1 MTTKMRVRELS
12 GELGISNKELINLL
26 RKLEINVKSHMSGL
40 TDAEADL
47 ARQEFHQTAKEP
59 AVENK
64 RVRSGV
70 IVRKRKKPARKPKE
84 EAVEAP
90 SPDDAQETAE
100 DEPVVTPAS
109 PAVEETE
116 VTEPVTTPEQAEE
129 APQAQAKTET
139 APPAQESSAK
149 ESASEEED
157 DDKKSPE
164 KKRGKRKKSKK
175 KKAPQ
180 PAPQVKIISRPD
192 PSLAPPVTE
201 TQEAAADKKKKPFK
215 KKHRRTV
222 EADELYRK
230 VRQAETAKPGLVGG
244 RKGRGKKGRRGRD
257 QAPVK
262 SMVTTQPIKAAKR
275 KIRIDEAIRIADLA
289 QQMGI
294 KAQDLIK
301 NLIGMGVM
309 ATINQSIDAD
319 TAAIIAADFGYDVEK
334 IGFSEKEFLA
344 PVHEDK
350 EEDLLPR
357 PPVVTIMGHVD
368 HGKTSLLDVIRKS
381 HITSGEAGG
390 ITQHIGAYHVTT
402 PRGEIVFLDT
412 PGHEAFTAMRA
423 RGAQVTDLVILVV
436 AADDGVMDQTRE
448 AINHSKAAGVPIV
461 VAVNKIDKEGA
472 DPDRVKRELAEH
484 GLVPEDWGGDTIYAN
499 VSAKQKIGID
509 ELLEMVLL
517 QAEVLELK
525 ANPNRR
531 GLGHIVE
538 ARLDKGRGAV
548 ATVLM
553 QAGTIHKGDAFTC
566 GLQSGKIRAILN
578 DQGKMLKEAGPAMP
592 IEVQGFDGV
601 PDAGDEFV
609 VVADEKVARKISDTR
624 KGKQREKE
632 LARETKFTLDKFLAA
647 KAGEK
652 VKVLNLV
659 VKSDVQGSQEAIIDA
674 LNKLSGEEVR
684 IEIIHSGTGAI
695 TESDILLAS
704 ASNAIIIGFN
714 VRPTAKVK
722 DVADQEKVEI
732 RFYNIIYKL
741 VAEIKDA
748 MSGMLSPTIKEVY
761 IGQAE
766 VRQTFSVPK
775 VGTVAGCAV
784 VDGKLVRNAMIRLLR
799 DGVVIYTGK
808 LNSLKRFKDD
818 VREVLKGFECG
829 TGLER
834 FNDIKEGDVIE
845 AFEEVEEKRTL

>member
-70 IVRKRKKPARKPKE
+70 IVRKRKKPARKPRE

-90 SPDDAQETAE
+90 SPDDTQETAE
-100 DEPVVTPAS
+100 DEPAVTPAS

-157 DDKKSPE
+157 EDKKSPE

>member
-1 MTTKMRVRELS
+1 MNFYPCAAV
-12 GELGISNKELINLL
+12 SNYL
-26 RKLEINVKSHMSGL
+26 HD
-40 TDAEADL
+40 T
-47 ARQEFHQTAKEP
+47 
-59 AVENK
+59 
-64 RVRSGV
+64 
-70 IVRKRKKPARKPKE
+70 
-84 EAVEAP
+84 
-90 SPDDAQETAE
+90 QETAE
-100 DEPVVTPAS
+100 DEPAVTPAS

-157 DDKKSPE
+157 EDKKSPE

-423 RGAQVTDLVILVV
+423 RGAQVTDLVYSVNR
-436 AADDGVMDQTRE
+436 DP
-448 AINHSKAAGVPIV
+448 SK
-461 VAVNKIDKEGA
+461 
-472 DPDRVKRELAEH
+472 
-484 GLVPEDWGGDTIYAN
+484 
-499 VSAKQKIGID
+499 
-509 ELLEMVLL
+509 
-517 QAEVLELK
+517 
-525 ANPNRR
+525 
-531 GLGHIVE
+531 
-538 ARLDKGRGAV
+538 
-548 ATVLM
+548 
-553 QAGTIHKGDAFTC
+553 
-566 GLQSGKIRAILN
+566 
-578 DQGKMLKEAGPAMP
+578 
-592 IEVQGFDGV
+592 
-601 PDAGDEFV
+601 
-609 VVADEKVARKISDTR
+609 
-624 KGKQREKE
+624 
-632 LARETKFTLDKFLAA
+632 
-647 KAGEK
+647 
-652 VKVLNLV
+652 
-659 VKSDVQGSQEAIIDA
+659 
-674 LNKLSGEEVR
+674 
-684 IEIIHSGTGAI
+684 
-695 TESDILLAS
+695 
-704 ASNAIIIGFN
+704 
-714 VRPTAKVK
+714 
-722 DVADQEKVEI
+722 
-732 RFYNIIYKL
+732 
-741 VAEIKDA
+741 
-748 MSGMLSPTIKEVY
+748 
-761 IGQAE
+761 
-766 VRQTFSVPK
+766 
-775 VGTVAGCAV
+775 
-784 VDGKLVRNAMIRLLR
+784 
-799 DGVVIYTGK
+799 
-808 LNSLKRFKDD
+808 
-818 VREVLKGFECG
+818 
-829 TGLER
+829 
-834 FNDIKEGDVIE
+834 
-845 AFEEVEEKRTL
+845 